1 MNRFPLP
8 ALMVA
13 GLLSSMLVACG
24 SGSSTMDNGGG
35 PDAVTDL
42 GTDPGIDPDVPPAD
56 PGAQDPGPADPG
68 IPDVA
73 QDPGADDPGAND
85 SGPTD
90 IPPEVEPEYPWASG
104 CEGTGTGAIW
114 VVSGPDAT
122 EPDPDAGQD
131 ASADAVAPVDPFLR
145 HPFVQM
151 SDRDTVT
158 IVWRMA
164 APTALQGC
172 VDLSWGDTVRQ
183 ACGVADDNA
192 QFEVPIDDL
201 PPATEITYAVRVGDD
216 AIPATTFRTM
226 PDRPVPMKFAMF
238 ADAHN
243 NQAQLERF
251 SRIALAEGVDFAV
264 SVGDQAGSGQPWEY
278 DLYFAGLR
286 DLAKRVNVWGVMGN
300 HDEKNLS
307 GYFDAFAL
315 PQGNEA
321 QAEKGWGEGW
331 WSRRIGNVWVG
342 AGWIRDFYLSMPDT
356 EWGEVGW
363 FRGQF
368 QTQAFQTAQWR
379 LFFIHEPPYVTQWD
393 SECIYDGENCLQV
406 ALVPL
411 MAEFGLQASFHGHMH
426 GIEYGPIE
434 DNVFSFVAGGL
445 TGTMDSEVCPIPE
458 VFPSPW
464 TRIYGI
470 PNFLI
475 VEAGCDALTVRY
487 LDLDGN
493 EVDRI
498 VLDVDGKRV
507 TR

>member
-8 ALMVA
+8 ALRLA
-13 GLLSSMLVACG
+13 ILLSALLVACG
-24 SGSSTMDNGGG
+24 SGSSTQDPGGT
-35 PDAVTDL
+35 PDAVTDP
-42 GTDPGIDPDVPPAD
+42 GTDPGTDPDVPPAD
-56 PGAQDPGPADPG
+56 PGPADPG
-68 IPDVA
+68 APDHAEDPGAPDV
-73 QDPGADDPGAND
+73 ADDPGAND
-85 SGPTD
+85 PGPTD

-104 CEGTGTGAIW
+104 CEGTGTGATW
-114 VVSGPDAT
+114 VVNGPDAT
-122 EPDPDAGQD
+122 EPDADIAED
-131 ASADAVAPVDPFLR
+131 ASEDAATPLDPFLR
-145 HPFVQM
+145 HPFIQM

-164 APTALQGC
+164 APTDAQGC
-172 VDLSWGDTVRQ
+172 VDVSYGEVARTV
-183 ACGVADDNA
+183 CGTPDANA
-192 QFEVPIDDL
+192 QYEVAIDAL
-201 PPATEITYAVRVGDD
+201 PPATEITYAVAVGVN
-216 AIPATTFRTM
+216 AVAPTTFRTM
-226 PDRPVPMKFAMF
+226 PERPVPMKFAMF

-243 NQAQLERF
+243 NRAQLERF

-315 PQGNEA
+315 PEGNEA
-321 QAEKGWGEGW
+321 EAEKGWGEGW

-363 FRGQF
+363 FRKQF
-368 QTQAFQTAQWR
+368 ETQAFQTAQWR

-393 SECIYDGENCLQV
+393 SECVYDGENCLQV

-411 MAEFGLQASFHGHMH
+411 MSEFGLQASFHGHMH
-426 GIEYGPIE
+426 GIEYGPIA
-434 DNVFSFVAGGL
+434 DSVWSFVAGGL